1 MDLIQQDLTNSA
13 THLSTST
20 AIHVGLDV
28 FQGRLSV
35 LKDDYPSV
43 FSDLRISNRLG
54 MAHALEGSLGNHM
67 HVSLQKGD
75 FSSFQK
81 MTGLHDLQVEMQI
94 RLPNGEFL
102 SCLHDGTGK
111 DVAIKSISS
120 IVYSNNPLPVWN
132 LSIRIDLEP
141 ERLLKSHLYLTFR
154 TVSKGKTEDSKPV
167 AFAFLPL
174 FQKLTSPTKNGDHTL
189 SLYKFDDKLESPT
202 VYLTLP
208 AGPSIFVPAAFSA
221 LTAAQLKDAAE
232 VMAKMKPGLKDTV
245 QVSTLLDSRILTS
258 STPLLNLLQWKTL
271 MTQQR
276 GDILK
281 IVDDTCLVEAEEVGL
296 IIF

>member
-1 MDLIQQDLTNSA
+1 MNSA

-20 AIHVGLDV
+20 AIHVALDV
-28 FQGRLSV
+28 FHGRLSV
-35 LKDDYPSV
+35 LKNDYPRA

-54 MAHALEGSLGNHM
+54 LAHTSEGSLGNHM
-67 HVSLQKGD
+67 HVSLQRGD
-75 FSSFQK
+75 LSSLQK
-81 MTGLHDLQVEMQI
+81 TTGLHDLQVEMQI
-94 RLPNGEFL
+94 RLPDGEFL
-102 SCLHDGTGK
+102 SCLYDGTGK
-111 DVAIKSISS
+111 DATIKSISS

-132 LSIRIDLEP
+132 LSIRLDLEP

-154 TVSKGKTEDSKPV
+154 TLSKGKAEDSKPF

-189 SLYKFDDKLESPT
+189 NLYKFDERLESPT

-208 AGPSIFVPAAFSA
+208 AGPSIFVPAAFNA

-232 VMAKMKPGLKDTV
+232 VMAKMKPALKDTV
-245 QVSTLLDSRILTS
+245 QVSTLLDSRVLTS
-258 STPLLNLLQWKTL
+258 STPLLNLLEWKTL

-281 IVDDTCLVEAEEVGL
+281 IVDDSCLVEAEEVGL
-296 IIF
+296 ILLSIA